1 MPNNELNSI
10 RIAVKNGET
19 NESNPV
25 NIVTSAENVEVK
37 TDSFRGNILNY
48 IDDLKDNIET
58 NIDEMSSRINLNNNR
73 SDIVYLTEG
82 HIADSMRAKNI
93 QPAASPAYTIDN
105 KLQLGYR
112 ASDVL
117 EHGVIP
123 TVEESYE
130 KIKRIGTGAT
140 ESSDIITMNRDNFVS
155 LINEKY
161 IKEVILKSPKAIYNW
176 ILNGNDEDGENYIQG
191 MIIFNENI
199 NRGNITDSDINLLIN
214 NIVYTMS
221 PFCAFCDFV
230 KNSANY
236 FTTIRSIGIFFKLK
250 MYSSRKYTN
259 KETLEMD
266 CTKFTE
272 YENDNIYYSEYQN
285 AIRSGKNICITVSE
299 PNQEQTS
306 AYLKISDYAYYNGN
320 KEPLSAFPIIL
331 TPWNDSTIFDRGNFI
346 GKYSDDQPYRDK
358 RSFILELSENLASV
372 SAEKDDNTG
381 KYNICKISN
390 NENIKTY
397 RDFFLL
403 SNDKDR
409 IYGRYSLWLPTNIK
423 PLAMYMQVN
432 NSTPVRLIMYSS
444 SYNNGYVN
452 KKEYGK
458 WYCENTG
465 RVKNTYIGEFREFRL
480 PDMHIASNGTYD
492 NMIKEYNRG
501 VNKITIYI
509 TDIDVE
515 FVPDRVENH
524 NDPGIDH
531 L

>member
-37 TDSFRGNILNY
+37 TDSFHGNILNY

-82 HIADSMRAKNI
+82 HITDSMRAKNI
-93 QPAASPAYTIDN
+93 QLAASPAYTIDN

-123 TVEESYE
+123 TIEESYE

-155 LINEKY
+155 LINEKH

-176 ILNGNDEDGENYIQG
+176 ILNGDDGDGENYIQG

-221 PFCAFCDFV
+221 PFCAFCNYV
-230 KNSANY
+230 KNSANFFY
-236 FTTIRSIGIFFKLK
+236 SLRSIGIFFKLK

-272 YENDNIYYSEYQN
+272 SENDNIYYGEYQN

-299 PNQEQTS
+299 PNQEQIS

-320 KEPLSAFPIIL
+320 KEPFSVFPIIL
-331 TPWNDSTIFDRGNFI
+331 TPWNDSTIFDSENFI
-346 GKYSDDQPYRDK
+346 GKYSSDALYRYK
-358 RSFILELSENLASV
+358 PSFTHELRQNLAIV
-372 SAEKDDNTG
+372 SAEKDDKTG

-390 NENIKTY
+390 NESIESYTSFSY
-397 RDFFLL
+397 LAE
-403 SNDKDR
+403 DKSI
-409 IYGRYSLWLPTNIK
+409 IYGRYSLWLPKNIK
-423 PLAMYMQVN
+423 PLIMYMQVN
-432 NSTPVRLIMYSS
+432 NSAPVQLIMYS
-444 SYNNGYVN
+444 YGYAN
-452 KKEYGK
+452 KKKYGK
-458 WYCENTG
+458 WYCEETG
-465 RVKNTYIGEFREFRL
+465 RVKNIYIGEFREFRL

-492 NMIKEYNRG
+492 NFIKEYNRG
-501 VNKITIYI
+501 VNRITIYI
-509 TDIDVE
+509 TNMEVE
-515 FVPDRVENH
+515 FVPDRVETH
-524 NDPGIDH
+524 NDPGMDH

>member
-37 TDSFRGNILNY
+37 TDSFHGNILNY

-58 NIDEMSSRINLNNNR
+58 NINEMSSRINLNNNR

-93 QPAASPAYTIDN
+93 QLAASPAYTIDN

-155 LINEKY
+155 LINEKH

-176 ILNGNDEDGENYIQG
+176 ILNCNDEDRENYIQG

-221 PFCAFCDFV
+221 PFCAFCNYV
-230 KNSANY
+230 K
-236 FTTIRSIGIFFKLK
+236 IVQI
-250 MYSSRKYTN
+250 
-259 KETLEMD
+259 
-266 CTKFTE
+266 
-272 YENDNIYYSEYQN
+272 
-285 AIRSGKNICITVSE
+285 
-299 PNQEQTS
+299 
-306 AYLKISDYAYYNGN
+306 
-320 KEPLSAFPIIL
+320 
-331 TPWNDSTIFDRGNFI
+331 
-346 GKYSDDQPYRDK
+346 
-358 RSFILELSENLASV
+358 SFIHLDLSV
-372 SAEKDDNTG
+372 
-381 KYNICKISN
+381 Y
-390 NENIKTY
+390 
-397 RDFFLL
+397 FL
-403 SNDKDR
+403 N
-409 IYGRYSLWLPTNIK
+409 
-423 PLAMYMQVN
+423 
-432 NSTPVRLIMYSS
+432 
-444 SYNNGYVN
+444 
-452 KKEYGK
+452 
-458 WYCENTG
+458 
-465 RVKNTYIGEFREFRL
+465 
-480 PDMHIASNGTYD
+480 
-492 NMIKEYNRG
+492 
-501 VNKITIYI
+501 
-509 TDIDVE
+509 
-515 FVPDRVENH
+515 
-524 NDPGIDH
+524 
-531 L
+531 

>member
-37 TDSFRGNILNY
+37 TDSFHGNILNY

-82 HIADSMRAKNI
+82 HITDSMRAKNI
-93 QPAASPAYTIDN
+93 QHAASPAYDYTVN
-105 KLQLGYR
+105 KMKIGYR
-112 ASDVL
+112 VSDVL
-117 EHGVIP
+117 ENGVIP

-130 KIKRIGTGAT
+130 KIKRIGTGVT

-155 LINEKY
+155 LISEKH

-176 ILNGNDEDGENYIQG
+176 ILNGNDEDEENYIQG

-221 PFCAFCDFV
+221 PFCAFCNYV
-230 KNSANY
+230 KNSANFFY
-236 FTTIRSIGIFFKLK
+236 SLRSIGIFFKLK
-250 MYSSRKYTN
+250 MYSSRKYIN

-272 YENDNIYYSEYQN
+272 SENDNIYYSEYQN

-299 PNQEQTS
+299 PNQEPTS

-320 KEPLSAFPIIL
+320 KEPFSVFPIIL
-331 TPWNDSTIFDRGNFI
+331 TPWNDSTIFDRENFI
-346 GKYSDDQPYRDK
+346 GKYDSDALYRYK
-358 RSFILELSENLASV
+358 PSFITELRQNLAIV

-381 KYNICKISN
+381 KYICKISN
-390 NENIKTY
+390 NKDVGNYTS
-397 RDFFLL
+397 FFLL
-403 SNDKDR
+403 GNDKDR
-409 IYGRYSLWLPTNIK
+409 IYGRYSLWLPKNIK
-423 PLAMYMQVN
+423 PLTMYMQIN
-432 NSTPVRLIMYSS
+432 NSAPIELIMYSS
-444 SYNNGYVN
+444 SYKNGYTN
-452 KKEYGK
+452 EKKYGK
-458 WYCENTG
+458 WYCEDTG
-465 RVKNTYIGEFREFRL
+465 RVKNIYIGEFREFRL
-480 PDMHIASNGTYD
+480 PDMHIVSNGTYD
-492 NMIKEYNRG
+492 NLIKKYNRG
-501 VNKITIYI
+501 ANKITIYI
-509 TDIDVE
+509 TNMEVE
-515 FVPDRVENH
+515 FVPDRVES
-524 NDPGIDH
+524 NDTPGMDH

>member
-37 TDSFRGNILNY
+37 TDSFHGNILNY

-93 QPAASPAYTIDN
+93 QLAASPAYTIDN

-117 EHGVIP
+117 TSGIIP

-161 IKEVILKSPKAIYNW
+161 IKEVIIQSPEAIYNW
-176 ILNGNDEDGENYIQG
+176 ILNGDDESGENHIG
-191 MIIFNENI
+191 LLIMFNENI
-199 NRGNITDSDINLLIN
+199 NKGNITDSDINILIKN
-214 NIVYTMS
+214 VVYTMS
-221 PFCAFCDFV
+221 PFSAFCDYV
-230 KNSANY
+230 KNSASFFY
-236 FTTIRSIGIFFKLK
+236 SYRSIGIRARLK
-250 MYSSRKYTN
+250 MYSSRKYMN

-272 YENDNIYYSEYQN
+272 SDDNSIYYGPHQF
-285 AIRSGKNICITVSE
+285 AIREGKNICITVSE
-299 PNQEQTS
+299 PNQEETS
-306 AYLKISDYAYYNGN
+306 AYIKAQDYAYYNGR
-320 KEPLSAFPIIL
+320 KVPLSIFPIIL
-331 TPWNDSTIFDRGNFI
+331 TPWNDSTIFDRENFI
-346 GKYSDDQPYRDK
+346 GKYDSDALYRDK
-358 RSFILELSENLASV
+358 HSFIHELRQNLAIV
-372 SAEKDDNTG
+372 SAEKDNNTG
-381 KYNICKISN
+381 KYICKISN
-390 NENIKTY
+390 NEDIGNYT
-397 RDFFLL
+397 RFFLL
-403 SNDKDR
+403 GNDKDR
-409 IYGRYSLWLPTNIK
+409 IYGRYSLWLPKNIK
-423 PLAMYMQVN
+423 PLAMYMQIN
-432 NSTPVRLIMYSS
+432 NSAPVRLIMYSS
-444 SYNNGYVN
+444 SYKNGYTN
-452 KKEYGK
+452 EKKYGK
-458 WYCENTG
+458 WYCEDTG
-465 RVKNTYIGEFREFRL
+465 RVKNIYIGEFREFRL
-480 PDMHIASNGTYD
+480 PDMHIVSNGTYD
-492 NMIKEYNRG
+492 NLIKEYNRG
-501 VNKITIYI
+501 ANRITIYI
-509 TDIDVE
+509 TNMEVE
-515 FVPDRVENH
+515 FVPDRVES
-524 NDPGIDH
+524 NDTPGMDH

>member
-25 NIVTSAENVEVK
+25 NIVTGAENVEVK
-37 TDSFRGNILNY
+37 TDSFQGNILKY

-58 NIDEMSSRINLNNNR
+58 SIDELSSRINPNNN
-73 SDIVYLTEG
+73 SSGIVFLTDG

-155 LINEKY
+155 LINEKH

-176 ILNGNDEDGENYIQG
+176 ILNGDDEDGENYIQG
-191 MIIFNENI
+191 TIIFNENI
-199 NRGNITDSDINLLIN
+199 NRGNITDRDINLLIN

-230 KNSANY
+230 KNSAKY

-272 YENDNIYYSEYQN
+272 YENNNIYYREYQN
-285 AIRSGKNICITVSE
+285 AIRSGENICITVSE
-299 PNQEQTS
+299 PNQESTS

-320 KEPLSAFPIIL
+320 KELFSVFPIIL
-331 TPWNDSTIFDRGNFI
+331 TPWNDSTIFDRENFI
-346 GKYSDDQPYRDK
+346 GKYDSDALYRDK
-358 RSFILELSENLASV
+358 PSFITELRQNLAIV
-372 SAEKDDNTG
+372 SAEKDNNTG
-381 KYNICKISN
+381 KYICKISN
-390 NENIKTY
+390 NEDVGNY
-397 RDFFLL
+397 RSFFLL
-403 SNDKDR
+403 GDDKDR
-409 IYGRYSLWLPTNIK
+409 IYGRYSLWLPKNIK
-423 PLAMYMQVN
+423 PIVMYMQVN
-432 NSTPVRLIMYSS
+432 NSAPVRLIMYSS
-444 SYNNGYVN
+444 SYKNGYAN
-452 KKEYGK
+452 KREYGK
-458 WYCENTG
+458 WYCEETG
-465 RVKNTYIGEFREFRL
+465 RVKNIYIGEFREFRL
-480 PDMHIASNGTYD
+480 PDMHIVSNGTYD
-492 NMIKEYNRG
+492 NLIKEYNRG
-501 VNKITIYI
+501 ANKITIYI
-509 TDIDVE
+509 TNMEVE
-515 FVPDRVENH
+515 FVPDRVES
-524 NDPGIDH
+524 NDTPGMDH

>member
-37 TDSFRGNILNY
+37 TDSFHGNILNY

-82 HIADSMRAKNI
+82 HITDSMRAKNI
-93 QPAASPAYTIDN
+93 QLAASPAYTIDN

-130 KIKRIGTGAT
+130 KIKHIGTGAT

-155 LINEKY
+155 LINEKH
-161 IKEVILKSPKAIYNW
+161 IKEAIIQSPEAIYNW
-176 ILNGNDEDGENYIQG
+176 ILNGDDESEENHIG
-191 MIIFNENI
+191 LLIMFNENI
-199 NRGNITDSDINLLIN
+199 NKGNITDSDINILIKN
-214 NIVYTMS
+214 VVYTMS
-221 PFCAFCDFV
+221 PFSAFCDYV
-230 KNSANY
+230 KNSASFFY
-236 FTTIRSIGIFFKLK
+236 SYRSIGIHARLK
-250 MYSSRKYTN
+250 MYSSRKYMN

-272 YENDNIYYSEYQN
+272 SDDNGIYYGPHQF
-285 AIRSGKNICITVSE
+285 AIREGKNICITVSE
-299 PNQEQTS
+299 PNQEETS
-306 AYLKISDYAYYNGN
+306 AYIKAQDYAYYNGR
-320 KEPLSAFPIIL
+320 KVPLSIFPIIL
-331 TPWNDSTIFDRGNFI
+331 TPWNDSTIFDSENFI
-346 GKYSDDQPYRDK
+346 GKYSSDALYRYK
-358 RSFILELSENLASV
+358 PSFTQELRQNLAIV
-372 SAEKDDNTG
+372 SAEKDDKTG

-390 NENIKTY
+390 NESIESYTSFSY
-397 RDFFLL
+397 LAE
-403 SNDKDR
+403 DKSI
-409 IYGRYSLWLPTNIK
+409 IYGRYSLWLPKNIK
-423 PLAMYMQVN
+423 PLIMYMQVN
-432 NSTPVRLIMYSS
+432 NSAPVQLIMYS
-444 SYNNGYVN
+444 YGYAN
-452 KKEYGK
+452 KKKYGK
-458 WYCENTG
+458 WYCEETG
-465 RVKNTYIGEFREFRL
+465 RVKNIYIGEFREFRL

-492 NMIKEYNRG
+492 NFIKEYNRG
-501 VNKITIYI
+501 VNRITIYI
-509 TDIDVE
+509 TNMEVE
-515 FVPDRVENH
+515 FVPDRVES
-524 NDPGIDH
+524 NDTPGMDH